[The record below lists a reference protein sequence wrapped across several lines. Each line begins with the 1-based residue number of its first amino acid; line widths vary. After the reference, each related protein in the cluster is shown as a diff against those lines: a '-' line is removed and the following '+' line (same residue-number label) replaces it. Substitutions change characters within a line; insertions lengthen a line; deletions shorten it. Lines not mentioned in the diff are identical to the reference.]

1 MRIPPWLLALLGFG
15 ALIASTLAC
24 AFVAYNGVRG
34 VVIDLWDSGLQVNS
48 PDQVIQALSNPQG
61 VALASTPTSVSSPSS
76 LVMPTIT
83 PIRIDPN
90 AAASPTPDAARPALP
105 TEPPSDDASGP
116 TPAEQAQVE
125 PEPTSDPN
133 AQYRWDDPR
142 QVRILLMGIDER
154 RGFDQDRAYRT
165 DTIIV
170 VNVDPVRKTA
180 GVISFPRDLWV
191 SIPNFQ
197 PGRINTANFIGDNVQ
212 YPGGGGPALLAD
224 TIRANFGI
232 RIDYYVR
239 VNFTLFET
247 VVNALA
253 PQGVTICVD
262 QPIYDPKYPDEGYG
276 TLEVRFEVGCQNLDG
291 ARLLQYARTRA
302 TQGGDID
309 RAKRQQQVLDALR
322 AQVLS
327 VGGISAFLGQIPS
340 LWSELSDSYQ
350 TNLALDQ
357 LIRLGF
363 LMGEIPRESITFA
376 VVDTNYVELG
386 KSPDGQ
392 DVLLPIASRVS
403 ELVQRV
409 LYPQVQ
415 VDSGDLL
422 ARSRAENAPVR
433 VFNGTQTAGLA
444 GRTQEWLIGRGVS
457 VAGTGNAPSHN
468 GAPTV
473 IQDYGGAPWTARYL
487 ADLLG
492 IGAERIRPGTD
503 GLAADGVAI
512 IAGSD
517 MEQILARP

>member
-1 MRIPPWLLALLGFG
+1 MRIPPWLLALLGF
-15 ALIASTLAC
+15 STLIVSTLVC
-24 AFVAYNGVRG
+24 AFLAYNGVRG

-48 PDQVIQALSNPQG
+48 PNQVIQALSNPEG
-61 VALASTPTSVSSPSS
+61 VAFASTPTSASAQAT
-76 LVMPTIT
+76 PTIT

-90 AAASPTPDAARPALP
+90 AVAANSPAPTATPQD
-105 TEPPSDDASGP
+105 
-116 TPAEQAQVE
+116 QQHQVE
-125 PEPTSDPN
+125 ANPAPATTAAPESISDPN

-154 RGFDQDRAYRT
+154 RGFDQERAYRT

-191 SIPNFQ
+191 AIPNFQ

-212 YPGGGGPALLAD
+212 YPGGGGPALLAE

-253 PQGVTICVD
+253 PQGVRVCVD
-262 QPIYDPKYPDEGYG
+262 QPIYDPKYPDAGYG
-276 TLEVRFEVGCQNLDG
+276 TMEVRFEVGCQNLDG

-327 VGGISAFLGQIPS
+327 VGGMSAFLGQIPS
-340 LWSELSDSYQ
+340 LWNELSDSYQ

-403 ELVQRV
+403 DLVQRV

-415 VDSGDLL
+415 VDGGDLL
-422 ARSRAENAPVR
+422 ARSRAENAPIR

-444 GRTQEWLIGRGVS
+444 GRTQEWLIGRGVT
-457 VAGTGNAPSHN
+457 VVGTGNAPAHN
-468 GAPTV
+468 GGPTI
-473 IQDYGGAPWTARYL
+473 IQDYGGSPWTARYL
-487 ADLLG
+487 ANLLG
-492 IGAERIRPGTD
+492 LGPERIRPGTD
-503 GLAADGVAI
+503 GLAANGVAI

>member
-1 MRIPPWLLALLGFG
+1 MRIPPWLLALLGFS

-24 AFVAYNGVRG
+24 AFIAYNGVRG
-34 VVIDLWDSGLQVNS
+34 VVIDLWDSGLEVNS
-48 PDQVIQALSNPQG
+48 PNQVIQAISDPAS
-61 VALASTPTSVSSPSS
+61 VALASTATSAPAA
-76 LVMPTIT
+76 LVMPSIT

-90 AAASPTPDAARPALP
+90 ALVGSPTPDANLNPAA
-105 TEPPSDDASGP
+105 PSP
-116 TPAEQAQVE
+116 TPDAQPSPE
-125 PEPTSDPN
+125 ASAALPEPTSDPN

-142 QVRILLMGIDER
+142 QVRLLLMGIDER
-154 RGFDQDRAYRT
+154 RGFDQERAYRT

-170 VNVDPVRKTA
+170 INVDPVRKTA

-197 PGRINTANFIGDNVQ
+197 PGRINTANFIGDNAQ
-212 YPGGGGPALLAD
+212 YPGGGGPALLAE

-247 VVNALA
+247 VVNAIA
-253 PQGVTICVD
+253 PQGVEVCAD
-262 QPIYDPKYPDEGYG
+262 QPIYDPKYPDAGYG
-276 TLEVRFEVGCQNLDG
+276 TIEVRFEVGCQNLDG
-291 ARLLQYARTRA
+291 TRLLQYARTRA

-327 VGGISAFLGQIPS
+327 VGGMSAFLSQIPV
-340 LWSELSDSYQ
+340 LWEELADSYQ

-363 LMGEIPRESITFA
+363 LMGDIPREAITFA
-376 VVDTNYVELG
+376 VVDITYVELG

-392 DVLLPIASRVS
+392 DVLLPIASRIS

-433 VFNGTQTAGLA
+433 VFNGTDTAGLA

-457 VAGTGNAPSHN
+457 VVGTGNASAHG

-492 IGAERIRPGTD
+492 LGPERIRPGTD

-517 MEQILARP
+517 MEQLLAQP